1 MKMNRRQFIKTCSA
15 VSMGF
20 WGLSQVA
27 CSSPSQLN
35 RQNIEAMQAS
45 GYGPLITDPDGLLDL
60 PKGFSYKIISR
71 VGETMDDGFL
81 LPGLPDGMATFE
93 GPNGLTILIRNHE
106 LMPNF
111 QSPFGKS
118 LELYS
123 SINREKLFDAGGDKT
138 PCGGGTTTVIY
149 DTKQQKV
156 VKQYLSLV
164 GTIRNCAGG
173 PTPWNSWI
181 SCEETVLRSSS
192 NESIILEKD
201 HGYNFEVP
209 ASADIHLTDAV
220 PLIDMGRFN
229 HEAVA
234 VNPQSGFVYQ
244 TEDRKDGLLY
254 RFIPNTPG
262 KLAKGGKLQALKL
275 LDGVKD
281 TRNWSKSKFH
291 IPIGKQYAVEW
302 VDMDNVESPKD
313 DLRHR
318 GYNAGA
324 ARFAR
329 GEGMWLGADGIYF
342 ACTSGGK
349 EEDGQIWRYIPSPQE
364 GTKDERKDPGKIE
377 LFVEP
382 NNSNLVK
389 NADNLTAA
397 PWGDLIVCE
406 DRDGDVIRLIGVTP
420 QGKLYTFAN
429 SHQNTEFA
437 GVCFSP
443 DGSTLFVNAQDAGR
457 TFAITGPWQQPIA
470 G

>member
-1 MKMNRRQFIKTCSA
+1 
-15 VSMGF
+15 
-20 WGLSQVA
+20 
-27 CSSPSQLN
+27 
-35 RQNIEAMQAS
+35 
-45 GYGPLITDPDGLLDL
+45 
-60 PKGFSYKIISR
+60 
-71 VGETMDDGFL
+71 
-81 LPGLPDGMATFE
+81 
-93 GPNGLTILIRNHE
+93 
-106 LMPNF
+106 
-111 QSPFGKS
+111 
-118 LELYS
+118 
-123 SINREKLFDAGGDKT
+123 
-138 PCGGGTTTVIY
+138 
-149 DTKQQKV
+149 
-156 VKQYLSLV
+156 
-164 GTIRNCAGG
+164 
-173 PTPWNSWI
+173 
-181 SCEETVLRSSS
+181 
-192 NESIILEKD
+192 
-201 HGYNFEVP
+201 
-209 ASADIHLTDAV
+209 
-220 PLIDMGRFN
+220 
-229 HEAVA
+229 
-234 VNPQSGFVYQ
+234 
-244 TEDRKDGLLY
+244 
-254 RFIPNTPG
+254 
-262 KLAKGGKLQALKL
+262 
-275 LDGVKD
+275 
-281 TRNWSKSKFH
+281 
-291 IPIGKQYAVEW
+291 
-302 VDMDNVESPKD
+302 MDNVESPKD